1 MKKLAFIIISIPL
14 IGLYACQPAKN
25 DSNKIIDDSNKTE
38 KEQVV
43 FKDYGND
50 PLVINIE
57 DYTLNNE
64 TFRTTIWT
72 GNNLQLTVMS
82 IPVGGEV
89 GLELHNDI
97 EQFLR
102 IEEGDAEVLMGDQ
115 QNELTFIR
123 KASDDDAIF
132 IPAGKWHNIINKGD
146 KPLKLYSI
154 YARPEHPHSTI
165 HKSKAES
172 DSAHHNHE

>member
-1 MKKLAFIIISIPL
+1 MKNIFFLSLIL
-14 IGLYACQPAKN
+14 IGLSACQPSKKN
-25 DSNKIIDDSNKTE
+25 DQQIANEDSAREKAEIIL
-38 KEQVV
+38 
-43 FKDYGND
+43 KDYGRD

-64 TFRTTIWT
+64 NFRTAIWT

-89 GLELHNDI
+89 GLEMHSDI

-102 IEEGDAEVLMGDQ
+102 IEEGNAEVLMGDSA
-115 QNELTFIR
+115 NEMNFKHI
-123 KASDDDAIF
+123 ASDDDAIF
-132 IPAGKWHNIINKGD
+132 VPAGKWHNIINKGD

-154 YARPEHPHSTI
+154 YAKPEHPHGTV
-165 HKSKAES
+165 HADKAQS
-172 DSAHHNHE
+172 DEAHHEH

>member
-1 MKKLAFIIISIPL
+1 MKRIIFAGIIL
-14 IGLYACQPAKN
+14 IGLFSCQPTQKSDQDN
-25 DSNKIIDDSNKTE
+25 QITE
-38 KEQVV
+38 TTQKEKSEAV
-43 FKDYGND
+43 FKDFGPD

-57 DYTLNNE
+57 DYTLENG
-64 TFRTTIWT
+64 TFRTTLWT

-89 GLELHNDI
+89 GLEIHNDI

-102 IEEGDAEVLMGDQ
+102 IEEGEAEVLMGDKQ
-115 QNELTFIR
+115 DELSFIR

-132 IPAGKWHNIINKGD
+132 IPSGKWHNIINKGD

-154 YARPEHPHSTI
+154 YAKPEHPHGTV
-165 HKSKAES
+165 HKDKAES
-172 DSAHHNHE
+172 DAAHHDHE